1 MGFSHVYPGCERLD
15 AFIVDGQVNVSVVF
29 SPFFRGE
36 SDAFCS
42 KGEVFELLRL
52 WVVNGLRSDS
62 ENYMQNMN
70 VDGWLIS
77 IPAA

>member
-29 SPFFRGE
+29 SPFFWGE

-42 KGEVFELLRL
+42 KGEVFALLCL
-52 WVVNGLRSDS
+52 GVVKGFRSDS
-62 ENYMQNMN
+62 ENDMEDVD